1 MWCVSWREGNQDL
14 DTSGLAFSRSV
25 GFSAAGTGASR
36 QQQPQLSWR
45 PKSYPQ
51 LHNSHFVLSKPD
63 LSSKYWVNANV
74 VDVFSSTLQAE
85 PHKSDQTAELADVSH
100 LHNAPLITKSH
111 SKFCTLG
118 SVQAFGNNSWSQSNN
133 CRQQLNLS
141 WPPNLMNGFHI

>member
-1 MWCVSWREGNQDL
+1 
-14 DTSGLAFSRSV
+14 
-25 GFSAAGTGASR
+25 
-36 QQQPQLSWR
+36 
-45 PKSYPQ
+45 
-51 LHNSHFVLSKPD
+51 
-63 LSSKYWVNANV
+63 VNANV

-118 SVQAFGNNSWSQSNN
+118 SVQTFGNNSWSQSNN

-141 WPPNLMNGFHI
+141 CPPQFNEWLSHLKEKYRNNMVSVEYTNL

>member
-1 MWCVSWREGNQDL
+1 MVRELKGRE
-14 DTSGLAFSRSV
+14 SGLGYLRIGVQSQCWIFGSRH
-25 GFSAAGTGASR
+25 GAGR

-63 LSSKYWVNANV
+63 LSSKYRVNANV

-118 SVQAFGNNSWSQSNN
+118 SVQTFGNNSWSQSNN